1 MSSRN
6 YNNDVHYDVIYFENF
21 SCLSYLKMFVRD
33 DLLCG
38 YKVWQQT
45 LHFRY
50 KWYYYISRYIG
61 I

>member
-50 KWYYYISRYIG
+50 K
-61 I
+61 